1 MLERKGGKGN
11 PPALLV
17 RMYTDRVSIKNSME
31 IPFKTRK
38 KKKNKTQLPYD
49 PEIPLLGIYP
59 EKATIQKDTCTKCSL
74 QHYLQWPGHGNNLNV
89 HQQMNG

>member
-38 KKKNKTQLPYD
+38 KKKTKHNYHMTQKSHYWAYILRKPQFKKTHVP
-49 PEIPLLGIYP
+49 
-59 EKATIQKDTCTKCSL
+59 
-74 QHYLQWPGHGNNLNV
+74 NV
-89 HQQMNG
+89 HYNTIYNGQDMETT